1 MLWTRL
7 TYQAL
12 QINSGDCV
20 QSIPSKSIWYRC
32 IPQALFDAVSD
43 STSVNETNSTIK
55 GWASSFSNE
64 LNSRTMAQTIFQD
77 LYPFWWIIL
86 ASLGIALVLSIIWL
100 LLLRVTGSFF
110 IWTTIG
116 VLLLASNAL
125 AAFLIYNYVRLKVYN
140 QELFK
145 TGFERIDNSLM
156 NENLLLALSILAV
169 LIVLIVVILVCCS
182 LRSLKIGIALLN
194 ETTKVFKAMPL
205 MVLYPVNKYVI
216 FLGVSAIYL
225 YAVALLSTSG
235 EMISVEIN
243 SSVASQSSVLSNS
256 TGVSGL
262 EFQPT
267 AYEIIFR

>member
-1 MLWTRL
+1 MK
-7 TYQAL
+7 AL

-20 QSIPSKSIWYRC
+20 QSIPSQAIWYRC
-32 IPQALFDAVSD
+32 IPKQLFDAVSA
-43 STSVNETNSTIK
+43 SSSENVTNSTLRE
-55 GWASSFSNE
+55 WASSFSDE
-64 LNSRTMAQTIFQD
+64 LNSRTLAQTIFQD
-77 LYPFWWIIL
+77 LYPYWWIIL
-86 ASLGIALVLSIIWL
+86 LSLGITLVLSIMWL
-100 LLLRVTGSFF
+100 LLLRVTGSLF

-145 TGFERIDNSLM
+145 TGFERLDNSLM

-182 LRSLKIGIALLN
+182 LRSLKVGIALLN
-194 ETTKVFKAMPL
+194 ETTKAFKAMPL
-205 MVLYPVNKYVI
+205 MVLYPINKYVI
-216 FLGVSAIYL
+216 ILGASAIYL

-235 EMISVEIN
+235 EMITVELN
-243 SSVASQSSVLSNS
+243 SSLASQSSVLSNS
-256 TGVSGL
+256 TGASGL

-267 AYEIIFR
+267 AYKIFLYIII